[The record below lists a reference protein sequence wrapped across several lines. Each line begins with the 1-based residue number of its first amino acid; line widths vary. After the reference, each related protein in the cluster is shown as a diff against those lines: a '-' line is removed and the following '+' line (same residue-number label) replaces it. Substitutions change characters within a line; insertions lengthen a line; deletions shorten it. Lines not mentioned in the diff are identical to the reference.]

1 MEVFSPDCNYLDFL
15 FDRQGNGW
23 DIYRCDID
31 GSNLLHLTDMPGNEF
46 FPSVSPDGSKVLF
59 QHGDYGALAEIYMMN
74 HDGSGLTQITNNTIY
89 DGSPSF
95 SPNGEQILFSAWD
108 GYNYPEIFLMAPDGS
123 NRVQL
128 TEMSGAYWN
137 SAPRFHP
144 SGEKIYFQAGF
155 NADDHLAMI
164 NPDGTGWT
172 DITEA
177 NVFGYTEANM
187 FFKADGSK
195 LTCFTTEKLG
205 YNNGGDLVLANSD
218 GSDWTYLNDAVP
230 DVYFYQASFHP
241 TNDLLYLSHLPSAA
255 GKWNIYTMMQDGSNL
270 EPLTNCSLAG
280 LDEGGQIVGVEL
292 SPNPAKD
299 ILTIEITGIR
309 AVNSIEMISLTG
321 QMLQAFEW
329 DGNQRSQLVDIS
341 VLPDGV
347 YFCRILGEN
356 KTVTRKLM
364 IVR

>member
-1 MEVFSPDCNYLDFL
+1 
-15 FDRQGNGW
+15 
-23 DIYRCDID
+23 
-31 GSNLLHLTDMPGNEF
+31 
-46 FPSVSPDGSKVLF
+46 
-59 QHGDYGALAEIYMMN
+59 
-74 HDGSGLTQITNNTIY
+74 
-89 DGSPSF
+89 
-95 SPNGEQILFSAWD
+95 
-108 GYNYPEIFLMAPDGS
+108 MATDGS
-123 NRVQL
+123 NRVKL
-128 TEMSGAYWN
+128 TELSGAFWN

-177 NVFGYTEANM
+177 NVFGYTEANI
-187 FFKADGSK
+187 FFNADGTKISF
-195 LTCFTTEKLG
+195 FTTERVG
-205 YNNGGDLVLANSD
+205 YNNGGDLVIADAD
-218 GSDWTYLNDAVP
+218 GSNWNYLSTASNGA
-230 DVYFYQASFHP
+230 YYYQASFHP
-241 TNDLLYLSHLPSAA
+241 TNDLLYITHMPSAN
-255 GKWNIYTMMQDGSNL
+255 GKFNIYTMNQDGTNM

-280 LDEGGQIVGVEL
+280 LAEGGQIVGVEL

-299 ILTIEITGIR
+299 MLTIEVTGIR
-309 AVNSIEMISLTG
+309 AVYRIEMISLTG

-329 DGNQRSQLVDIS
+329 ESNQRSQFVDIS

-347 YFCRILGEN
+347 YFCRILGES